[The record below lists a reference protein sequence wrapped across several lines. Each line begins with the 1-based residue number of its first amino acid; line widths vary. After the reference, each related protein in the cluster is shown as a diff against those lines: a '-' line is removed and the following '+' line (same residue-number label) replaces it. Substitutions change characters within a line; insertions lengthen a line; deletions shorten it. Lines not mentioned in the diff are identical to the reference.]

1 MKYQV
6 QVLSIMTI
14 FTLKKQQIMDFVW
27 IILHSIVLVSQCLI
41 DIEFKFTIFD
51 KYGLR
56 YIKYT

>member
-6 QVLSIMTI
+6 HVLSIMTI

-56 YIKYT
+56 